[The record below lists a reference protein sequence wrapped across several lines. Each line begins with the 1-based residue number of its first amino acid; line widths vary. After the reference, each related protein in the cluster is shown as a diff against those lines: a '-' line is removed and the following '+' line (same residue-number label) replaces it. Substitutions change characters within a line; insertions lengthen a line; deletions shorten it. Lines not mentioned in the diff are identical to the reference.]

1 MSRWRDLSDIASELA
16 GGARR
21 AVRAVERAL
30 GKTGAYR
37 VVGYRG
43 YGTSDRALVLGR
55 VLQHTRI
62 AAADASHAPWRN
74 LLATLQRID
83 ADPLP
88 FATVRARLQGGVT
101 ELVADDEGFLRHWLT
116 PGAVLSSSAWHSV
129 AFELVGAPDTPPL
142 ELPHIAA
149 RVLVPSSSAEV
160 GVISDMDDTVLQ
172 SEITSF
178 LRAARL
184 MLLENARTRL
194 PFPGVAAFYRA
205 LARGSHGDRA
215 GTGAGNPIFY
225 VSSSPWNLHD
235 VIADFL
241 DAQGIPAGPMLL
253 RDWDI
258 GRSLLRN
265 RDYKLA
271 QIREILATY
280 PSLPFILIG
289 DSGQEDPEIYSAL
302 VREFPRRIRAI
313 YIRNVS
319 PHPERVVAIRVLAD
333 EVTAAGSALV
343 LADDTLA
350 AARHAAAHG
359 WIADEALD
367 EIGTEKRAD
376 TGQSDAKVE
385 TPGVET
391 KQAPTIVVDDEVKR
405 SDVE

>member
-1 MSRWRDLSDIASELA
+1 MPNWRDLAGIASELA
-16 GGARR
+16 GDARR
-21 AVRAVERAL
+21 AVDRAL
-30 GKTGAYR
+30 GKTGAYHA
-37 VVGYRG
+37 VGYRG
-43 YGTSDRALVLGR
+43 YATAQRALLLGR
-55 VLQHTRI
+55 VLEHTRI
-62 AAADASHAPWRN
+62 ATADASQSGWRN
-74 LLATLQRID
+74 FLAMVQRID

-88 FATVRARLQGGVT
+88 FAKVRARLGRHEA
-101 ELVADDEGFLRHWLT
+101 ELVADDEGFVRQWIST
-116 PGAVLSSSAWHSV
+116 GGALDATGWHSV
-129 AFELVGAPDTPPL
+129 HLEVLAGPETPVSTQAQTP
-142 ELPHIAA
+142 A
-149 RVLVPSSSAEV
+149 RVLIPSSAARL

-178 LRAARL
+178 VRAARL

-205 LARGSHGDRA
+205 LER
-215 GTGAGNPIFY
+215 GAGGSEANPIFY

-241 DAQGIPAGPMLL
+241 DAQEIPVGPMLL

-258 GRSLLRN
+258 GREMMRT
-265 RDYKLA
+265 RQYKLA
-271 QIREILATY
+271 QIREIMGTY
-280 PSLPFILIG
+280 PSLPFILVG
-289 DSGQEDPEIYSAL
+289 DSGQEDPEIYGEL
-302 VREFPRRIRAI
+302 VTELPGRILAV

-319 PHPERVVAIRVLAD
+319 PHPERLASIRALAD
-333 EVTAAGSALV
+333 RVSAAGSTLL

-359 WIADEALD
+359 WIDEGALG

-376 TGQSDAKVE
+376 EGKSGAKVE

-391 KQAPTIVVDDEVKR
+391 KSAPTIVVDPDVKK